1 MDNEKLRE
9 LSEKISGKLARIL
22 AEEDFGARL
31 PAYEI
36 YPNESE
42 YREII
47 FSALT
52 ALLCGQ
58 PFRSQPQSGQAE
70 R

>member
-1 MDNEKLRE
+1 MDEKKIETLAK
-9 LSEKISGKLARIL
+9 KISGKLARAI
-22 AEEDFGARL
+22 AQEDYGARL

-36 YPNESE
+36 YPDETE

-52 ALLCGQ
+52 ALLRGQ
-58 PFRSQPQSGQAE
+58 PFQSQPQSGQAE

>member
-1 MDNEKLRE
+1 MDNEKLKK
-9 LSEKISGKLARIL
+9 LSEKISGKLARVL
-22 AEEDFGARL
+22 AEEEYGARL
-31 PAYEI
+31 PTYEI

-42 YREII
+42 YREVI

-52 ALLCGQ
+52 ALLFGQ